1 MTAGGRAPA
10 DAARS
15 RRPGPAAGGLGGGFV
30 EGETPLD
37 RERVFR
43 GGLLVFRGLPAM
55 VELAAR
61 GRAMAEAAFEPFP
74 PPLAQDSLGPK
85 DFLARAAVL
94 RRSFL
99 HDGEARTAFRAVI
112 ESLGLD
118 SAATFADRLILRLQ
132 PSGAAHSGRRVRDLP
147 PHRDT
152 WGSNLMAQINLW
164 GPVFPLDPGAT
175 MVIWPALFDRAVPNT
190 SAEWDLDRLR
200 EAPGRYPLLPVLRGP
215 LPGEA
220 EAGVE
225 AAGIEAEEVPVLI
238 RPGDLLCFSGAHLHA
253 SRPNRTGRVR
263 VSVDS
268 RIVALADVQAGR
280 GAANVDGRA
289 PRAGHE
295 WFHRVSDDASL
306 AGICAKRRA
315 TDGAAA

>member
-1 MTAGGRAPA
+1 MVGA
-10 DAARS
+10 S
-15 RRPGPAAGGLGGGFV
+15 RLV
-30 EGETPLD
+30 DGEPPLD
-37 RERVFR
+37 RGLVFR
-43 GGLLVFRGLPAM
+43 GGLLVFRALPAM
-55 VELAAR
+55 AALAAR
-61 GRAMAEAAFEPFP
+61 ARAMAEAAFAPFP

-85 DFLARAAVL
+85 DFLARAAAL

-99 HDGEARTAFRAVI
+99 HDGEARAAFRAVI
-112 ESLGLD
+112 EAIGLD
-118 SAATFADRLILRLQ
+118 PASTFTDRLILRLQ
-132 PSGAAHSGRRVRDLP
+132 PSGGAHSGRRVRDLP

-190 SAEWDLDRLR
+190 SAEWDLERLR

-215 LPGEA
+215 LGEA
-220 EAGVE
+220 AAGEGEGEAAGVE
-225 AAGIEAEEVPVLI
+225 AAEVPVLI

-268 RIVALADVQAGR
+268 RIVALDDVRAGR

-289 PRAGHE
+289 PRVGHD
-295 WFHRVSDDASL
+295 WFHRVSDGAPL
-306 AGICAKRRA
+306 AESCTKR
-315 TDGAAA
+315 